1 MSELLTERF
10 LELGTLT
17 AYLTVLLWIGIRSSR
32 KVKTSL
38 DYTLAG
44 RGVPWAIVMATTAAT
59 MIGGGGRPG
68 GSDQ

>member
-17 AYLTVLLWIGIRSSR
+17 VYLTVLLWIGIRTA
-32 KVKTSL
+32 KHVQTSE

-44 RGVPWAIVMATTAAT
+44 RSVPWVIVLATTAAT
-59 MIGGGGRPG
+59 MIGGGAVTLLLW
-68 GSDQ
+68 